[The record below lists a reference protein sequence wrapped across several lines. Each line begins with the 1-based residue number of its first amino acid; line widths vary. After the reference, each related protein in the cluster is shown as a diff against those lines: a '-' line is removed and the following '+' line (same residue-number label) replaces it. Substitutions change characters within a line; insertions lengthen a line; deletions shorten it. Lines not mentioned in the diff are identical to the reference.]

1 MSSVLGA
8 GRFPALT
15 PTVHPAHAELGVH
28 MLVCTQCTSVTPL
41 LECFSRL
48 GAPMGA
54 QPQQGPSLLL
64 LLVPRGH
71 PPGAGLQGAQHRWL
85 WE

>member
-48 GAPMGA
+48 G
-54 QPQQGPSLLL
+54 GPASSFCWFLEGTRLGL
-64 LLVPRGH
+64 GYRVRNT
-71 PPGAGLQGAQHRWL
+71 AGCGSDG
-85 WE
+85 